1 MENIVAELLKWLAN
15 AGVKILVAFVVIFI
29 SFPVINHFTNV
40 IKKICIKKK
49 IDKTIGKSLRYVFKF
64 GTKILV
70 ICFLLGYLGF
80 DTASISALIATL
92 GLGVGLAVQGSL
104 SNFAGGVLI
113 ILTRP
118 FKIDDYIETQGISG
132 TIEDIHIIYTILR
145 TPDNKVIHIPNGT
158 LANSTITNYSSKD
171 TRRVDFTF
179 SIAYDADYLKAEQII
194 LDICKSHSLVLDD
207 PAPVCRLSEY
217 ADSAIKLVLRVWT
230 LSSDYWNVYFD
241 INESVKNEFDAA
253 GISIPYNQLDV
264 HIDNK
269 N

>member
-1 MENIVAELLKWLAN
+1 M
-15 AGVKILVAFVVIFI
+15 
-29 SFPVINHFTNV
+29 
-40 IKKICIKKK
+40 
-49 IDKTIGKSLRYVFKF
+49 
-64 GTKILV
+64 
-70 ICFLLGYLGF
+70 
-80 DTASISALIATL
+80 
-92 GLGVGLAVQGSL
+92 GLAVQGSL

-132 TIEDIHIIYTILR
+132 TVEDIHIIYTILR